1 MRLVKETIPEN
12 LRRFLIEILV
22 ICGLSLN
29 HAAVNLASFLWK
41 VELSYYL
48 VAISLFTLIF
58 SIYIR
63 NLEKC
68 VFYVLISIVTGLIIS
83 AGILLMP
90 PVIYGSDYMISGFS
104 IVSYV
109 AFISRYLIFNIVACL
124 STAILGGLLSEG
136 I

>member
-1 MRLVKETIPEN
+1 MRLVKETILEN

-22 ICGLSLN
+22 IVGLSLN

-41 VELSYYL
+41 IEISYYL
-48 VAISLFTLIF
+48 VVVSLFTLIF

-68 VFYVLISIVTGLIIS
+68 VFYVLISIITGLIIS

-90 PVIYGSDYMISGFS
+90 PAIYGSDYMISGFS

-109 AFISRYLIFNIVACL
+109 TFISRYLIFNIVTCL